1 VALSYDEI
9 REWAVI
15 LGAFT
20 ASDLAR
26 AMGVADEIGQ
36 RAVTALCTQ
45 GMCVNTGDMLDGP
58 SGYEPVIEYVPPP
71 PGPTSYDGGPDPV
84 AQSVDARRAPDAQKP
99 RACLPAPRGRSR
111 EAPPGT
117 TDQRTER
124 TEIQTQE
131 KEVTNGGR
139 LMAGHLGFILGNA
152 GSSPAPRL

>member
-84 AQSVDARRAPDAQKP
+84 AQAVRDARIEVD
-99 RACLPAPRGRSR
+99 RGTPVRI
-111 EAPPGT
+111 
-117 TDQRTER
+117 RTER
-124 TEIQTQE
+124 KMRRSLSTPGARQMHKNRERAYQRQE
-131 KEVTNGGR
+131 DAREKRRQAQKANAQKEPKYKR
-139 LMAGHLGFILGNA
+139 KKKK
-152 GSSPAPRL
+152 